1 MSIKLKLGAMAVL
14 ISVGIIVLI
23 VAIGIS
29 TERLQVNGPLYQD
42 IVRGKDLVADILPPP
57 EYILEAYLV
66 SYQALSEKDV
76 SKIPSYQERFG
87 KLRKEYDERHA
98 YWAKELPEGKVKT
111 LLLEQSYKP
120 AVLFFDTASK
130 DFFPALVAGNRAQAE
145 KTMGDVLSSSYEA
158 HRKVIDEIATITN
171 SENTALE
178 KRATSILQTSRMV
191 TMTISAAFVVI
202 VIAIFTLIFR
212 NITGPLLKVIAIA
225 DTIAAGDLT
234 IKVEVNSKDEFG
246 QLMTAMKT
254 MVENLRH
261 LVSQTVTISA
271 SITAASDQLKSTSEQ
286 IATGDE
292 EVAAQI
298 STVAT
303 ASEEMAATS
312 NDIARNCHAA
322 ADSADMATKTTQNGF
337 EIVKHTVDGI
347 HFRGEKTRENAKIL
361 ANLGKRSEQI
371 GAIVGTIEDIADQ
384 TNLLALNAAI
394 EAARAGEQGRGFAVV
409 ADEVR
414 ALAERTTRATK
425 EISDMIKAIQQETNV
440 AIHSMEEG
448 VRGTEQGAAEASQ
461 LETSLQQILEQVN
474 DVTTQVSQIATAAE
488 QQTATTGEVTTNIQ
502 LVTEVVQQT
511 AVGAEHTAVAAAQ
524 LAGQA
529 HDLQALISKFR
540 LQ

>member
-1 MSIKLKLGAMAVL
+1 MSIKVKLGAMAVL

-23 VAIGIS
+23 VAIGVS
-29 TERLQVNGPLYQD
+29 TERLQVNGPLYQE

-87 KLRKEYDERHA
+87 KLRKEYDERHS
-98 YWAKELPEGKVKT
+98 YWTKELPEGKVKT

-120 AVLFFDTASK
+120 AVRFFDSASK
-130 DFFPALVAGNRAQAE
+130 DFFPALVGGNHAQAE
-145 KTMGDVLSSSYEA
+145 KIMSDVLSSSYEA
-158 HRKVIDEIATITN
+158 HRKVIDEITTISN

-178 KRATSILQTSRMV
+178 KRAASILHTSRMV
-191 TMTISAAFVVI
+191 TMTISVTFVVI
-202 VIAIFTLIFR
+202 VIAIFTAIFR
-212 NITGPLLKVIAIA
+212 NITRPLHKVIAIA

-234 IKVEVNSKDEFG
+234 VKVEVNSKDEFG
-246 QLMTAMKT
+246 QLMSAMKT
-254 MVENLRH
+254 MAENLRH

-271 SITAASDQLKSTSEQ
+271 SITSASDQLKSTSEQ

-414 ALAERTTRATK
+414 ALAERTTKATK
-425 EISDMIKAIQQETNV
+425 EISDMIKGIQQETNV

-448 VRGTEQGAAEASQ
+448 VRGAEQGAAEATQ

-474 DVTTQVSQIATAAE
+474 DVTMQVSQIATAAE

-524 LAGQA
+524 LAGRA
-529 HDLQALISKFR
+529 HDLQALISKFK

>member
-1 MSIKLKLGAMAVL
+1 MSIKAKLGAMAIL
-14 ISVGIIVLI
+14 ISVGIIVL
-23 VAIGIS
+23 VVSLGVS
-29 TERLQVNGPLYQD
+29 TERIRVNGPLYHE

-66 SYQALSEKDV
+66 AYQALSEKDV

-87 KLRKEYDERHA
+87 KLRKEYDERHT
-98 YWAKELPEGKVKT
+98 YWAKELPGGKIKI
-111 LLLEQSYKP
+111 LLLEQSYNP

-130 DFFPALVAGNRAQAE
+130 DFFPALVAGNHAQAE
-145 KTMGDVLSSSYEA
+145 KTMSDVLSSSYET
-158 HRKVIDEIATITN
+158 HRKVIDEIATISNT
-171 SENTALE
+171 ENTALE
-178 KRATSILQTSRMV
+178 KRAASMLQTSKMV
-191 TMTISAAFVVI
+191 TMTISVAFVVI
-202 VIAIFTLIFR
+202 VITIFTVIFR
-212 NITGPLLKVIAIA
+212 NITRPLHKVITIA

-234 IKVEVNSKDEFG
+234 VKVEVNSKDEFG
-246 QLMTAMKT
+246 QLMTAMKI

-271 SITAASDQLKSTSEQ
+271 GITSASDQLKITSEQ

-414 ALAERTTRATK
+414 ALAERTTKATK
-425 EISDMIKAIQQETNV
+425 EISDMIRAIQQETNV

-448 VRGTEQGAAEASQ
+448 VRGTEQGAAEAAQ
-461 LETSLQQILEQVN
+461 LETSLQRILEQVN
-474 DVTTQVSQIATAAE
+474 DVTMQVSQIATAAE
-488 QQTATTGEVTTNIQ
+488 EQTATTGEVTTNIQ

-529 HDLQALISKFR
+529 HDLQDLISKFR